1 MEKKSLMIDLII
13 FLPKESFPSPLSKDM
28 QKCEFPASEIRSRK
42 NEVSFLSLSFSNI
55 KEKLALILVSILWF
69 ILSQLPSPPLEGNEW
84 TK

>member
-42 NEVSFLSLSFSNI
+42 MKFHSYP
-55 KEKLALILVSILWF
+55 LVSKTSHRQGKTGINF
-69 ILSQLPSPPLEGNEW
+69 SQYTLVHTFTTPLPSP
-84 TK
+84 